1 MARNGPQWPAMALR
15 VHRKDRNSPREPV
28 MALRLKFASL
38 ICGLAFGLTAATHF
52 IGWAYRDA
60 LALGPRWAISEGL
73 AVYPPWA
80 FIGWHQRFGA
90 EHRRAFNLGLGIVLA
105 GLLLGAMGASLIR
118 EETTQPNAKKRGRG
132 WAGLRDA
139 RKKDLLSGKGCVI
152 GELNGRLIT
161 TQDLRPTLVT
171 GGTRSGRPHRS
182 WQAGGSD

>member
-1 MARNGPQWPAMALR
+1 MRRNGAARAPPEPNLR
-15 VHRKDRNSPREPV
+15 LEPV
-28 MALRLKFASL
+28 MALRLKFTSI

-60 LALGPRWAISEGL
+60 PALGSRWAVSEGL

-80 FIGWHQRFGA
+80 FIGWHKRFGA
-90 EHRRAFNLGLGIVLA
+90 EHRREFNLGLGIVLA
-105 GLLLGAMGASLIR
+105 CFLLGAIGAAAIR
-118 EETTQPNAKKRGRG
+118 EETTQPNDKKRGRG

-139 RKKDLLSGKGCVI
+139 RRTDLVSGKGCVI

-182 WQAGGSD
+182 RQAGGSD